1 MQKVINVISLILQI
15 ICLQSLTLI
24 ESQEIMDG
32 QCGANRER
40 FMNNI
45 DIIDKLID
53 DILEDKKAF
62 GEEFNVNALGA
73 YNLRKTSFSDIIN
86 DDEFVHHIIPNYI
99 SKLKSFI
106 DQEQLLVFWLS
117 KYDFQYRVKNP
128 DTVFLKI
135 KQYSER
141 EKEKGK
147 LQLKKSLNDLFGIR
161 IILPGIISNKNN
173 ILLFLEREK
182 ENQKISRYYL
192 REDGNY
198 CGIHCYFA
206 KDNFTFPWELQI
218 WDAKSKA
225 DNYDEHELHEVQRKE
240 ESEGIFT

>member
-1 MQKVINVISLILQI
+1 HQSIYRLTIYMI
-15 ICLQSLTLI
+15 IPS
-24 ESQEIMDG
+24 SSHHHK
-32 QCGANRER
+32 
-40 FMNNI
+40 NI
-45 DIIDKLID
+45 HSFPTRRSSDLKLID

-117 KYDFQYRVKNP
+117 KYDFQYRVKNS

-161 IILPGIISNKNN
+161 IILPGIGSVLKQA
-173 ILLFLEREK
+173 F
-182 ENQKISRYYL
+182 
-192 REDGNY
+192 
-198 CGIHCYFA
+198 
-206 KDNFTFPWELQI
+206 
-218 WDAKSKA
+218 
-225 DNYDEHELHEVQRKE
+225 
-240 ESEGIFT
+240 